1 LKPDERRLATSAF
14 HFGFVPLGRALKGAL
29 KIMSKTKQDNNVTAR
44 NQRSAWARPSLRRLA
59 TSEAE
64 NNPTTV
70 HPDAEGFI
78 S

>member
-1 LKPDERRLATSAF
+1 MA
-14 HFGFVPLGRALKGAL
+14 
-29 KIMSKTKQDNNVTAR
+29 KTKHDNKDASR
-44 NQRSAWARPSLRRLA
+44 NERSAWTRPSLRRLA

>member
-1 LKPDERRLATSAF
+1 MT
-14 HFGFVPLGRALKGAL
+14 
-29 KIMSKTKQDNNVTAR
+29 KTKHDEAPR
-44 NQRSAWARPSLRRLA
+44 NERTPWTRPSLRRLA

>member
-1 LKPDERRLATSAF
+1 MMA
-14 HFGFVPLGRALKGAL
+14 
-29 KIMSKTKQDNNVTAR
+29 KTKHGNNDTPR
-44 NQRSAWARPSLRRLA
+44 IQRSAWIRPSLRRLA

>member
-1 LKPDERRLATSAF
+1 MA
-14 HFGFVPLGRALKGAL
+14 
-29 KIMSKTKQDNNVTAR
+29 KIKHDNNEAPQS
-44 NQRSAWARPSLRRLA
+44 QRSAWTRPSLRRLA